1 MSFGPE
7 AIGIYFTNIASNLTK
22 FNHLFSHFL
31 FGQHFYVS
39 QSFCDAVISAVSLDS
54 PALKYTHTQHQ
65 PLQWNKMLRSMYWSY
80 SLIFC
85 FTWFH
90 NLPS

>member
-7 AIGIYFTNIASNLTK
+7 AIRIYFTNIASNLTK

-65 PLQWNKMLRSMYWSY
+65 PLQWNKML
-80 SLIFC
+80 
-85 FTWFH
+85 
-90 NLPS
+90 